1 MKRCPACAE
10 EIQDEAI
17 KCRFCGELFVQGSK
31 VTGNAPV
38 KDLGVNPWVL
48 TIGLFLLTLLLCN
61 WLGSGAM
68 WGMIFVSSIWVY
80 ADAKKIGVRK
90 GQVKGIAN
98 LGPGA
103 WFIVC
108 LFLWVLAF
116 PMYLV
121 KRPEFIKANT

>member
-1 MKRCPACAE
+1 MHMYFANFWVGNLSIHQLPTNPITAGGAVFMTLILLAILGYITYKRRWKWLWTE
-10 EIQDEAI
+10 
-17 KCRFCGELFVQGSK
+17 
-31 VTGNAPV
+31 
-38 KDLGVNPWVL
+38 WL
-48 TIGLFLLTLLLCN
+48 TSL
-61 WLGSGAM
+61 
-68 WGMIFVSSIWVY
+68 
-80 ADAKKIGVRK
+80 DAKKIGVRK